1 MKKENNSSKEYIND
15 LEDKILDL
23 SIKLKNSVTNQKKE
37 NEANERL
44 ISKFLHN
51 IKNPV
56 GVAYSFS
63 DMILSS
69 KNYDDSEKLKKHVEI
84 INDSTKFS
92 IKLLN
97 DFAVFRTVKSSEFK
111 LDLKKC
117 DYVKIVNEVIENCKE
132 KAIKQGVSIKKQ
144 YLNNKLYVEVDE
156 KYLKIALKEI
166 IENAIRFSQA
176 NAIITINIVSNN
188 GKIETTI
195 FDEGV
200 GISSENIKAVFDPF
214 FVVNTY
220 SLQKEKCVGLG
231 LSVAKNIV
239 NLHNGE
245 ISIQSELGQGTNVK
259 LVLNS

>member
-1 MKKENNSSKEYIND
+1 M
-15 LEDKILDL
+15 
-23 SIKLKNSVTNQKKE
+23 
-37 NEANERL
+37 
-44 ISKFLHN
+44 
-51 IKNPV
+51 
-56 GVAYSFS
+56 
-63 DMILSS
+63 
-69 KNYDDSEKLKKHVEI
+69 
-84 INDSTKFS
+84 
-92 IKLLN
+92 
-97 DFAVFRTVKSSEFK
+97 
-111 LDLKKC
+111 
-117 DYVKIVNEVIENCKE
+117 
-132 KAIKQGVSIKKQ
+132 
-144 YLNNKLYVEVDE
+144 
-156 KYLKIALKEI
+156 KEI

-176 NAIITINIVSNN
+176 NTIITINIVSNN

-200 GISSENIKAVFDPF
+200 GISSDNIKAVFDPF